1 MIVTPKGSFLR
12 IVFFWQWKYTLFFV
26 LSSAAVV
33 GVHELFPWIRDYL
46 ELPTL
51 PLAVV
56 GAALGIFV
64 SFRTNQAY
72 DRWWEGR
79 KLWGRMINTS
89 RHWTTQVM
97 SYLPGKNGSATYR
110 TLEENGPSDDQ
121 RRLVLRHVTYVH
133 VLRCLLRGQD
143 PFEDED
149 VLVHLESDR
158 EVLRKETNLTHALL
172 QRQLDDLADLN
183 SQGTL
188 DDFRLQSMDESIR
201 HLLDIQGGCE
211 RIKKTPVPPMYG
223 LLANRIVLF
232 YSVLFPLAIVHD
244 LGWWSIPANLLVC
257 TAFSLIAEAGRILED
272 PFTMFYN
279 GLPLSAISR
288 MIEVN
293 TRQRLGDQELPP
305 LLKPQGAYPVLM

>member
-1 MIVTPKGSFLR
+1 MIVARQGSFARVVLL
-12 IVFFWQWKYTLFFV
+12 WQWRSTLFFA
-26 LSSAAVV
+26 LSAVV
-33 GVHELFPWIRDYL
+33 VVGAHELFPRIRDYL

-97 SYLPGKNGSATYR
+97 AYLSGERAAASA
-110 TLEENGPSDDQ
+110 EQ

-133 VLRCLLRGQD
+133 ALRCLLRQQD
-143 PFEDED
+143 PFEDPD
-149 VLVHLESDR
+149 FRAHLEPD
-158 EVLRKETNLTHALL
+158 EDALRGESNLTHALL
-172 QRQLDDLADLN
+172 QRQLDDLVELN
-183 SQGTL
+183 RGGAL

-211 RIKKTPVPPMYG
+211 RIKKTPVPPIYG
-223 LLANRIVLF
+223 LLSTRIVQF
-232 YSVLFPLAIVHD
+232 YAFLFPLGVVHD
-244 LGWWSIPANLLVC
+244 LGWWAVPINLLVC
-257 TAFSLIAEAGRILED
+257 TAFSLIAEAGRVLED
-272 PFTMFYN
+272 PFTMFFN

-293 TRQRLGDQELPP
+293 VRQRLGDDDLPP
-305 LLKPQGAYPVLM
+305 LLEPTGSYAVLM